1 MKETIKIMAA
11 VALLCVVSAVSFECG
26 KATKVAKYE
35 TYYTAT
41 EAVLDSICDDWES
54 FLDVTAE
61 TDTYAEYLEAREGL
75 Q

>member
-1 MKETIKIMAA
+1 MAA
-11 VALLCVVSAVSFECG
+11 VALLCVVSAASFECG

-41 EAVLDSICDDWES
+41 ETVLDSICNNWES

-61 TDTYAEYLEAREGL
+61 TDTYVEYLEAKEGL

>member
-1 MKETIKIMAA
+1 MAA
-11 VALLCVVSAVSFECG
+11 VVLLCVVSTVSFECG

-35 TYYTAT
+35 TYYTAS
-41 EAVLDSICDDWES
+41 EAVLDSICNDWES

>member
-1 MKETIKIMAA
+1 MAA
-11 VALLCVVSAVSFECG
+11 VTLLCVVSAVSFECG

-41 EAVLDSICDDWES
+41 EAVLDSICDDCGP
-54 FLDVTAE
+54 FMDVIVE
-61 TDTYAEYLEAREGL
+61 TDTYTEYLEARESL

>member
-1 MKETIKIMAA
+1 MVA
-11 VALLCVVSAVSFECG
+11 VTLLCVVSAVSFECG

-41 EAVLDSICDDWES
+41 EAVLDSVYDDCGS
-54 FLDVTAE
+54 FIDVIVE
-61 TDTYAEYLEAREGL
+61 TDTYAEYLEAREDL

>member
-1 MKETIKIMAA
+1 MAA
-11 VALLCVVSAVSFECG
+11 VALLCVVSTVSFECG

-41 EAVLDSICDDWES
+41 EAVLDSICNNWES

-61 TDTYAEYLEAREGL
+61 TDAYAEYLEAREGL
-75 Q
+75 QEE